1 MWGVHPRVVPVEED
15 DELEMLRQRRL
26 RQLEAQQMLQD
37 EGVRRQ
43 ESMEAEMAAQRQAM
57 MRQILSPEA
66 RERIGRLRTA
76 HPELAASVEDQ
87 LLALAQSGRL
97 GKQVTDG
104 ELRSVLRK
112 LAPKKRE
119 INITIRK

>member
-1 MWGVHPRVVPVEED
+1 
-15 DELEMLRQRRL
+15 
-26 RQLEAQQMLQD
+26 
-37 EGVRRQ
+37 
-43 ESMEAEMAAQRQAM
+43 MATQRQAM

-97 GKQVTDG
+97 GRQVTDG

-119 INITIRK
+119 INITVRK